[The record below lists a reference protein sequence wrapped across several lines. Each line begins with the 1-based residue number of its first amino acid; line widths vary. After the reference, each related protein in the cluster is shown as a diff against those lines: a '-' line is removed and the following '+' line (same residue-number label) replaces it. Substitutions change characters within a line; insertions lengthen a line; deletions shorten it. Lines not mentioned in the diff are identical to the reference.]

1 MNTHLQTASTVL
13 FIAALATGV
22 YFEPLT
28 TMVVFIFLFLY
39 AAIYAEITEAKQK
52 KNGEDTRTTEGDI

>member
-22 YFEPLT
+22 YFEPLA
-28 TMVVFIFLFLY
+28 TMVIFIFLFLY
-39 AAIYAEITEAKQK
+39 AAIYAEIKESKENKNEK
-52 KNGEDTRTTEGDI
+52 KTTRENN